1 MDEHVQDLP
10 LWNDPQ
16 AFSVLEELCNKHQ
29 VPVDIFRELV
39 AEQRLNQHRERARGI
54 TDRFDEIFNN
64 MD

>member
-1 MDEHVQDLP
+1 MNEHVQDLP

-16 AFSVLEELCNKHQ
+16 AFEILEELCKKYQ

-39 AEQRLNQHRERARGI
+39 AEQRKNQHRERARGI
-54 TDRFDEIFNN
+54 SERFEEIFST

>member
-16 AFSVLEELCNKHQ
+16 AFSILEELCAKHN
-29 VPVDIFRELV
+29 VPVDVFRELV
-39 AEQRLNQHRERARGI
+39 AEQRINQHRERARGI
-54 TDRFDEIFNN
+54 YDRLDEIFNT